1 MQNVLTDNHW
11 IHGKHSFQCHIPTCP
26 KVTTH
31 PNPGPLLSSS
41 MKPTFVPWW
50 GQRSR
55 ALVVRSEDRAPAIP
69 ATDPREQEA
78 DQHQGR
84 DSVRNWFQIRFLR
97 IMSRIITIIIVIVVI
112 PCNYPGLINSNL
124 WSTLRSSDER
134 CQVTLKCHYFPPA
147 PFIQGDY
154 SSSEALINPL
164 NSPRKQIS
172 VGVIRTESK
181 RDIYPTGSVVAVL

>member
-1 MQNVLTDNHW
+1 MRVYRSKQNWVPRKLFSLEPGKLVLCICND
-11 IHGKHSFQCHIPTCP
+11 
-26 KVTTH
+26 
-31 PNPGPLLSSS
+31 PG
-41 MKPTFVPWW
+41 
-50 GQRSR
+50 
-55 ALVVRSEDRAPAIP
+55 
-69 ATDPREQEA
+69 EQEA

-84 DSVRNWFQIRFLR
+84 DSVRNWFQIRLLR

-134 CQVTLKCHYFPPA
+134 CQVTLKCHYFAPA

-172 VGVIRTESK
+172 EGVILSESK
-181 RDIYPTGSVVAVL
+181 RDIYQTSLVVAVPRSSWLLGGPQNHRVLWLGCLKCVQASNLVTI